1 MRENSKPHNLQEVM
15 LMSENDP
22 SLCESWILLLC
33 YGPGLNEPGVTTRGS
48 SGIRTTVTM
57 EDVGSAEFPH
67 KWCKFPTHPCLL
79 DRGFWR
85 ESRLWNRIH
94 VWERAEARS
103 STVRAEE
110 VWAQVNRWVKHG
122 SAHLW
127 VVESQSWFRVWKPWM
142 WQSDMSNKLRA
153 VEEAQQEGEQIRMFQ
168 LHCGVFMESR
178 WKQRDSWR
186 ELH

>member
-15 LMSENDP
+15 LMTENDP

-79 DRGFWR
+79 DCGFWR

-122 SAHLW
+122 FAHLW